1 MLRSIGHL
9 VRLIR
14 PRMSIVG
21 VRAWHSA
28 ARPTSLLS
36 MPPTSSALAARLRTL
51 AAFGG
56 WLPIADALTRL
67 MRSTGAVEPDAKA
80 ALALAVGRGW
90 LVPSAHRLDGALVWG
105 VRRPRR

>member
-1 MLRSIGHL
+1 MR
-9 VRLIR
+9 
-14 PRMSIVG
+14 
-21 VRAWHSA
+21 HSA

-36 MPPTSSALAARLRTL
+36 MTSTSLAARLRTL

-56 WLPIADALTRL
+56 WLPLADALTRL

>member
-1 MLRSIGHL
+1 
-9 VRLIR
+9 
-14 PRMSIVG
+14 
-21 VRAWHSA
+21 
-28 ARPTSLLS
+28 

-90 LVPSAHRLDGALVWG
+90 LVPSAHQLDGALVWG
-105 VRRPRR
+105 IRRPRR